1 MAKCRSSTPV
11 RNKEQKIDRLLSFM
25 FLRRR
30 DSSVCPSVSSLVF
43 LLPLPT
49 PPCSSRR
56 RHISLLLFLPP
67 RRTIRRIEEILLD
80 ALWEKNQGV
89 RERDREGGKGR
100 GASGKGRK
108 GTEAREERTR
118 DTCTRKKEQESG
130 SVETGRDCIRRLLQ
144 IIQVFWLGIESNYQE
159 SDRLHRVAE
168 KGGGGRGGGGGL

>member
-43 LLPLPT
+43 LLPLPS

-56 RHISLLLFLPP
+56 RHISLLLFLPS

-100 GASGKGRK
+100 GASGKDEKVRK
-108 GTEAREERTR
+108 REKSERETR
-118 DTCTRKKEQESG
+118 VREKKSKSPG
-130 SVETGRDCIRRLLQ
+130 PWKPD
-144 IIQVFWLGIESNYQE
+144 GIAFVVCYRSSRFFGWE
-159 SDRLHRVAE
+159 
-168 KGGGGRGGGGGL
+168 